1 MSMAAQEQGRSEQR
15 KVQRAESERQSSYQ
29 DEARK
34 EFAVSE
40 QGAGLDSQANQLMR
54 EQGERAGAYEKAT
67 TGAQALP
74 VLPTSSTSMDGNKV
88 IGGEM
93 ADALSRAKRYNTQ
106 QGNAQSRLAGYGDL
120 NLNNAI
126 QNSRQ
131 MQKMNLI
138 GNLSQG
144 SARVLPY
151 ELQSASHKGDNLM
164 QLGQLVSAL
173 GMVTGAAGA
182 AGAFSGAGASAGA
195 GAGGVGQAANT
206 VGGAGTMASS
216 SPFLTSGASIGRA
229 PTSSLFTL
237 PMGF

>member
-1 MSMAAQEQGRSEQR
+1 MCDVASGIAAGLALAGTGMTVAAQEQGRSEQR

-40 QGAGLDSQANQLMR
+40 QGAGLDSQASQLMR
-54 EQGERAGAYEKAT
+54 EQGERAGAYEKAA

-74 VLPTSSTSMDGNKV
+74 ALPTSATSMDGNKV
-88 IGGEM
+88 VGGEM
-93 ADALSRAKRYNTQ
+93 ADALSRARRYNTQ
-106 QGNAQSRLAGYGDL
+106 QGSAQSRLAGYGDL

-126 QNSRQ
+126 TNSRQ

-151 ELQSASHKGDNLM
+151 ELQSAAGKGDNLA

-173 GMVTGAAGA
+173 GIVTGAAGA
-182 AGAFSGAGASAGA
+182 AGAFT
-195 GAGGVGQAANT
+195 AAPNT
-206 VGGAGTMASS
+206 IKTLPSTTSIINKSTVLPASS
-216 SPFLTSGASIGRA
+216 NPFQFGGWS
-229 PTSSLFTL
+229 
-237 PMGF
+237 